1 MIRHIFEN
9 ITACKEAAYVDIK
22 TSGMLMKLPGIK
34 PINKT
39 EDLLLALAASDT
51 VDLLYYCST
60 LKFYI
65 DDSTYIVNI
74 YLEFSAFEEFLANMI
89 EELIKVELSIEEVLP
104 DTIYTKADIEK
115 KRARTNNLYG
125 SQKIG
130 NFDLSQHNQPKYEIE
145 KNKEL
150 KLLLTFL
157 EILFILDLEL
167 KQLSGNSFSDG
178 SK

>member
-39 EDLLLALAASDT
+39 EDFLLALAASDT

-74 YLEFSAFEEFLANMI
+74 YLEFSAFEEFLANII

-104 DTIYTKADIEK
+104 DTIYTKADIE
-115 KRARTNNLYG
+115 A
-125 SQKIG
+125 
-130 NFDLSQHNQPKYEIE
+130 
-145 KNKEL
+145 
-150 KLLLTFL
+150 
-157 EILFILDLEL
+157 
-167 KQLSGNSFSDG
+167 
-178 SK
+178 